1 MEKRR
6 LISLR
11 SVLLQYL
18 VRTALACLLVAVG
31 WLLVLMLWIQN
42 GELFLPANQAAQA
55 CQKAAQDVLPG
66 MTAATF
72 DETQLDSLCRYAL
85 FAAPDSSEVLATN
98 MDAGH
103 LQRAMENQQGKTR
116 WHFGY
121 TQYYMT
127 SKLQDGTVCLLQ
139 FDYAVPYADPA
150 LRGVLPDMQTVH
162 CILGIL
168 LLVGAVV
175 WSTHR
180 TGRFLTRETEKLTA
194 AAQAVARK
202 DLDSAV
208 FSGAKVREYESAL
221 QALQTMGDE
230 LTGSLQKQWDMEQR
244 QREQII
250 QLSHKLKT
258 PLTIIEGNAELLAED
273 ALTPEQREQVQ
284 AMTAAFLREFG
295 RIDVLVCNAGIARQ
309 ELFTDITEASWR
321 EVMGVDLD
329 GVFYCA
335 QAVLPDMLHRKAG
348 KIITLSSMW
357 GQVGASCEVAYSTAK
372 AGVIGLTKALA
383 KELGPSGIT
392 VNCVA
397 PGVIDTEMN
406 GNLPQDIKDELA
418 EETPL
423 ERLGT
428 PEDVAQAVWFLASSA
443 GDFFT
448 GQILA
453 PNGGL
458 II

>member
-1 MEKRR
+1 MG
-6 LISLR
+6 I
-11 SVLLQYL
+11 V
-18 VRTALACLLVAVG
+18 
-31 WLLVLMLWIQN
+31 
-42 GELFLPANQAAQA
+42 
-55 CQKAAQDVLPG
+55 CQKAKD
-66 MTAATF
+66 
-72 DETQLDSLCRYAL
+72 
-85 FAAPDSSEVLATN
+85 
-98 MDAGH
+98 
-103 LQRAMENQQGKTR
+103 RAE
-116 WHFGY
+116 
-121 TQYYMT
+121 
-127 SKLQDGTVCLLQ
+127 
-139 FDYAVPYADPA
+139 A
-150 LRGVLPDMQTVH
+150 
-162 CILGIL
+162 
-168 LLVGAVV
+168 
-175 WSTHR
+175 
-180 TGRFLTRETEKLTA
+180 
-194 AAQAVARK
+194 
-202 DLDSAV
+202 
-208 FSGAKVREYESAL
+208 
-221 QALQTMGDE
+221 
-230 LTGSLQKQWDMEQR
+230 
-244 QREQII
+244 
-250 QLSHKLKT
+250 
-258 PLTIIEGNAELLAED
+258 LAEELA
-273 ALTPEQREQVQ
+273 ALGVPVKVYVCDVAQREQVQ

-406 GNLPQDIKDELA
+406 GNLSQDIKDELA

-448 GQILA
+448 GQVLA

>member
-1 MEKRR
+1 MWSCSASMSEPMTTTTNSVPKAALITGGSRGIGAACAR
-6 LISLR
+6 LFARQGYGVGIVCR
-11 SVLLQYL
+11 KAKD
-18 VRTALACLLVAVG
+18 RAEALAEELAALGVPVKVYVCDVA
-31 WLLVLMLWIQN
+31 
-42 GELFLPANQAAQA
+42 
-55 CQKAAQDVLPG
+55 
-66 MTAATF
+66 
-72 DETQLDSLCRYAL
+72 
-85 FAAPDSSEVLATN
+85 
-98 MDAGH
+98 
-103 LQRAMENQQGKTR
+103 
-116 WHFGY
+116 
-121 TQYYMT
+121 
-127 SKLQDGTVCLLQ
+127 
-139 FDYAVPYADPA
+139 
-150 LRGVLPDMQTVH
+150 
-162 CILGIL
+162 
-168 LLVGAVV
+168 
-175 WSTHR
+175 
-180 TGRFLTRETEKLTA
+180 
-194 AAQAVARK
+194 
-202 DLDSAV
+202 
-208 FSGAKVREYESAL
+208 
-221 QALQTMGDE
+221 
-230 LTGSLQKQWDMEQR
+230 
-244 QREQII
+244 
-250 QLSHKLKT
+250 
-258 PLTIIEGNAELLAED
+258 
-273 ALTPEQREQVQ
+273 QREQVQ

-309 ELFTDITEASWR
+309 ELFIDITEAGWR

-406 GNLPQDIKDELA
+406 GNLSQDIKDELA

-448 GQILA
+448 GQVLA
-453 PNGGL
+453 PNGGFL
-458 II
+458 I

>member
-1 MEKRR
+1 MWSCSASMSEPMTTTTNSVPKAALITGGSRGIGAACAR
-6 LISLR
+6 LFA
-11 SVLLQYL
+11 QQGYG
-18 VRTALACLLVAVG
+18 VG
-31 WLLVLMLWIQN
+31 IV
-42 GELFLPANQAAQA
+42 
-55 CQKAAQDVLPG
+55 CQKAKD
-66 MTAATF
+66 
-72 DETQLDSLCRYAL
+72 
-85 FAAPDSSEVLATN
+85 
-98 MDAGH
+98 
-103 LQRAMENQQGKTR
+103 
-116 WHFGY
+116 
-121 TQYYMT
+121 
-127 SKLQDGTVCLLQ
+127 
-139 FDYAVPYADPA
+139 
-150 LRGVLPDMQTVH
+150 
-162 CILGIL
+162 
-168 LLVGAVV
+168 
-175 WSTHR
+175 
-180 TGRFLTRETEKLTA
+180 
-194 AAQAVARK
+194 QAEA
-202 DLDSAV
+202 
-208 FSGAKVREYESAL
+208 
-221 QALQTMGDE
+221 
-230 LTGSLQKQWDMEQR
+230 
-244 QREQII
+244 
-250 QLSHKLKT
+250 
-258 PLTIIEGNAELLAED
+258 LAEELA
-273 ALTPEQREQVQ
+273 ALGVPVKVYVCDVAQREQVQ

-448 GQILA
+448 GQVLA
-453 PNGGL
+453 PNGGFL
-458 II
+458 I

>member
-1 MEKRR
+1 MWSCSASMSEPMTTTTNSVPKAALITGGSRGIGAACAR
-6 LISLR
+6 LFARQGYGVGIVCR
-11 SVLLQYL
+11 KAKD
-18 VRTALACLLVAVG
+18 RAEALAEELAALGVPVKVYVCDVA
-31 WLLVLMLWIQN
+31 
-42 GELFLPANQAAQA
+42 
-55 CQKAAQDVLPG
+55 
-66 MTAATF
+66 
-72 DETQLDSLCRYAL
+72 
-85 FAAPDSSEVLATN
+85 
-98 MDAGH
+98 
-103 LQRAMENQQGKTR
+103 
-116 WHFGY
+116 
-121 TQYYMT
+121 
-127 SKLQDGTVCLLQ
+127 
-139 FDYAVPYADPA
+139 
-150 LRGVLPDMQTVH
+150 
-162 CILGIL
+162 
-168 LLVGAVV
+168 
-175 WSTHR
+175 
-180 TGRFLTRETEKLTA
+180 
-194 AAQAVARK
+194 
-202 DLDSAV
+202 
-208 FSGAKVREYESAL
+208 
-221 QALQTMGDE
+221 
-230 LTGSLQKQWDMEQR
+230 
-244 QREQII
+244 
-250 QLSHKLKT
+250 
-258 PLTIIEGNAELLAED
+258 
-273 ALTPEQREQVQ
+273 QREQVQ

-406 GNLPQDIKDELA
+406 GNLSQDIKDELA

-448 GQILA
+448 GQVLA

>member
-1 MEKRR
+1 MWSCSASMSEPMTTTTNSVPKAALITGGSRGIGAACAR
-6 LISLR
+6 LFARQGYGVGIVCR
-11 SVLLQYL
+11 KAKDQAE
-18 VRTALACLLVAVG
+18 ALAEELAALGVPVKVYVCDVA
-31 WLLVLMLWIQN
+31 
-42 GELFLPANQAAQA
+42 
-55 CQKAAQDVLPG
+55 
-66 MTAATF
+66 
-72 DETQLDSLCRYAL
+72 
-85 FAAPDSSEVLATN
+85 
-98 MDAGH
+98 
-103 LQRAMENQQGKTR
+103 
-116 WHFGY
+116 
-121 TQYYMT
+121 
-127 SKLQDGTVCLLQ
+127 
-139 FDYAVPYADPA
+139 
-150 LRGVLPDMQTVH
+150 
-162 CILGIL
+162 
-168 LLVGAVV
+168 
-175 WSTHR
+175 
-180 TGRFLTRETEKLTA
+180 
-194 AAQAVARK
+194 
-202 DLDSAV
+202 
-208 FSGAKVREYESAL
+208 
-221 QALQTMGDE
+221 
-230 LTGSLQKQWDMEQR
+230 
-244 QREQII
+244 
-250 QLSHKLKT
+250 
-258 PLTIIEGNAELLAED
+258 
-273 ALTPEQREQVQ
+273 QREQVQ

-448 GQILA
+448 GQVLA
-453 PNGGL
+453 PNGGFL
-458 II
+458 I

>member
-1 MEKRR
+1 MG
-6 LISLR
+6 I
-11 SVLLQYL
+11 V
-18 VRTALACLLVAVG
+18 
-31 WLLVLMLWIQN
+31 
-42 GELFLPANQAAQA
+42 
-55 CQKAAQDVLPG
+55 CQKAKD
-66 MTAATF
+66 
-72 DETQLDSLCRYAL
+72 
-85 FAAPDSSEVLATN
+85 
-98 MDAGH
+98 
-103 LQRAMENQQGKTR
+103 RAE
-116 WHFGY
+116 
-121 TQYYMT
+121 
-127 SKLQDGTVCLLQ
+127 
-139 FDYAVPYADPA
+139 A
-150 LRGVLPDMQTVH
+150 
-162 CILGIL
+162 
-168 LLVGAVV
+168 
-175 WSTHR
+175 
-180 TGRFLTRETEKLTA
+180 
-194 AAQAVARK
+194 
-202 DLDSAV
+202 
-208 FSGAKVREYESAL
+208 
-221 QALQTMGDE
+221 
-230 LTGSLQKQWDMEQR
+230 
-244 QREQII
+244 
-250 QLSHKLKT
+250 
-258 PLTIIEGNAELLAED
+258 LAEELA
-273 ALTPEQREQVQ
+273 ALGVPVKVYVCDVAQREQVQ

-309 ELFTDITEASWR
+309 ELFTDITEAGWR

>member
-1 MEKRR
+1 MG
-6 LISLR
+6 I
-11 SVLLQYL
+11 V
-18 VRTALACLLVAVG
+18 
-31 WLLVLMLWIQN
+31 
-42 GELFLPANQAAQA
+42 
-55 CQKAAQDVLPG
+55 CQKAKD
-66 MTAATF
+66 
-72 DETQLDSLCRYAL
+72 
-85 FAAPDSSEVLATN
+85 
-98 MDAGH
+98 
-103 LQRAMENQQGKTR
+103 
-116 WHFGY
+116 
-121 TQYYMT
+121 
-127 SKLQDGTVCLLQ
+127 
-139 FDYAVPYADPA
+139 
-150 LRGVLPDMQTVH
+150 
-162 CILGIL
+162 
-168 LLVGAVV
+168 
-175 WSTHR
+175 
-180 TGRFLTRETEKLTA
+180 
-194 AAQAVARK
+194 QAEA
-202 DLDSAV
+202 
-208 FSGAKVREYESAL
+208 
-221 QALQTMGDE
+221 
-230 LTGSLQKQWDMEQR
+230 
-244 QREQII
+244 
-250 QLSHKLKT
+250 
-258 PLTIIEGNAELLAED
+258 LAEELA
-273 ALTPEQREQVQ
+273 ALGVPVKVYVCDVAQREQVQ

-309 ELFTDITEASWR
+309 ELFTDITEAGWR

-406 GNLPQDIKDELA
+406 GNLSQDIKDELA

-448 GQILA
+448 GQVLA

>member
-1 MEKRR
+1 MGIVCRKAKDQAE
-6 LISLR
+6 
-11 SVLLQYL
+11 
-18 VRTALACLLVAVG
+18 ALAEELAALGVPVKVYVCDVA
-31 WLLVLMLWIQN
+31 
-42 GELFLPANQAAQA
+42 
-55 CQKAAQDVLPG
+55 
-66 MTAATF
+66 
-72 DETQLDSLCRYAL
+72 
-85 FAAPDSSEVLATN
+85 
-98 MDAGH
+98 
-103 LQRAMENQQGKTR
+103 
-116 WHFGY
+116 
-121 TQYYMT
+121 
-127 SKLQDGTVCLLQ
+127 
-139 FDYAVPYADPA
+139 
-150 LRGVLPDMQTVH
+150 
-162 CILGIL
+162 
-168 LLVGAVV
+168 
-175 WSTHR
+175 
-180 TGRFLTRETEKLTA
+180 
-194 AAQAVARK
+194 
-202 DLDSAV
+202 
-208 FSGAKVREYESAL
+208 
-221 QALQTMGDE
+221 
-230 LTGSLQKQWDMEQR
+230 
-244 QREQII
+244 
-250 QLSHKLKT
+250 
-258 PLTIIEGNAELLAED
+258 
-273 ALTPEQREQVQ
+273 QREQVQ

-309 ELFTDITEASWR
+309 ELFTDITEAGWR

-448 GQILA
+448 GQVLA
-453 PNGGL
+453 PNGGFL
-458 II
+458 I

>member
-1 MEKRR
+1 MGIVCRKAKDRAE
-6 LISLR
+6 
-11 SVLLQYL
+11 
-18 VRTALACLLVAVG
+18 ALAEELAALGVPVKVYVCDVA
-31 WLLVLMLWIQN
+31 
-42 GELFLPANQAAQA
+42 
-55 CQKAAQDVLPG
+55 
-66 MTAATF
+66 
-72 DETQLDSLCRYAL
+72 
-85 FAAPDSSEVLATN
+85 
-98 MDAGH
+98 
-103 LQRAMENQQGKTR
+103 
-116 WHFGY
+116 
-121 TQYYMT
+121 
-127 SKLQDGTVCLLQ
+127 
-139 FDYAVPYADPA
+139 
-150 LRGVLPDMQTVH
+150 
-162 CILGIL
+162 
-168 LLVGAVV
+168 
-175 WSTHR
+175 
-180 TGRFLTRETEKLTA
+180 
-194 AAQAVARK
+194 
-202 DLDSAV
+202 
-208 FSGAKVREYESAL
+208 
-221 QALQTMGDE
+221 
-230 LTGSLQKQWDMEQR
+230 
-244 QREQII
+244 
-250 QLSHKLKT
+250 
-258 PLTIIEGNAELLAED
+258 
-273 ALTPEQREQVQ
+273 QREQVQ

-348 KIITLSSMW
+348 QIITLSSMW
-357 GQVGASCEVAYSTAK
+357 GQVGASCEVAYSAAK

-423 ERLGT
+423 ERLGA

-448 GQILA
+448 GQVLA

>member
-1 MEKRR
+1 MWSCSASMSEPMTTTTNSVPKAALITGGSRGIGAACAR
-6 LISLR
+6 LFAQQGYGVGIVCR
-11 SVLLQYL
+11 KAKDQAE
-18 VRTALACLLVAVG
+18 ALAEELAALGVPVKVYVCDVA
-31 WLLVLMLWIQN
+31 
-42 GELFLPANQAAQA
+42 
-55 CQKAAQDVLPG
+55 
-66 MTAATF
+66 
-72 DETQLDSLCRYAL
+72 
-85 FAAPDSSEVLATN
+85 
-98 MDAGH
+98 
-103 LQRAMENQQGKTR
+103 
-116 WHFGY
+116 
-121 TQYYMT
+121 
-127 SKLQDGTVCLLQ
+127 
-139 FDYAVPYADPA
+139 
-150 LRGVLPDMQTVH
+150 
-162 CILGIL
+162 
-168 LLVGAVV
+168 
-175 WSTHR
+175 
-180 TGRFLTRETEKLTA
+180 
-194 AAQAVARK
+194 
-202 DLDSAV
+202 
-208 FSGAKVREYESAL
+208 
-221 QALQTMGDE
+221 
-230 LTGSLQKQWDMEQR
+230 
-244 QREQII
+244 
-250 QLSHKLKT
+250 
-258 PLTIIEGNAELLAED
+258 
-273 ALTPEQREQVQ
+273 QREQVQ

-309 ELFTDITEASWR
+309 ELFTDITEAGWR

-406 GNLPQDIKDELA
+406 GNLSQDIKDELA

-448 GQILA
+448 GQVLA

>member
-1 MEKRR
+1 MGIVCRKAKDQAE
-6 LISLR
+6 
-11 SVLLQYL
+11 
-18 VRTALACLLVAVG
+18 ALAEELAALGVPVKVYVCDVA
-31 WLLVLMLWIQN
+31 
-42 GELFLPANQAAQA
+42 
-55 CQKAAQDVLPG
+55 
-66 MTAATF
+66 
-72 DETQLDSLCRYAL
+72 
-85 FAAPDSSEVLATN
+85 
-98 MDAGH
+98 
-103 LQRAMENQQGKTR
+103 
-116 WHFGY
+116 
-121 TQYYMT
+121 
-127 SKLQDGTVCLLQ
+127 
-139 FDYAVPYADPA
+139 
-150 LRGVLPDMQTVH
+150 
-162 CILGIL
+162 
-168 LLVGAVV
+168 
-175 WSTHR
+175 
-180 TGRFLTRETEKLTA
+180 
-194 AAQAVARK
+194 
-202 DLDSAV
+202 
-208 FSGAKVREYESAL
+208 
-221 QALQTMGDE
+221 
-230 LTGSLQKQWDMEQR
+230 
-244 QREQII
+244 
-250 QLSHKLKT
+250 
-258 PLTIIEGNAELLAED
+258 
-273 ALTPEQREQVQ
+273 QREQVQ

-357 GQVGASCEVAYSTAK
+357 GQVGASCEAAYSTAK

>member
-1 MEKRR
+1 MWSCSASMSEPMTTMTNSAPKAALITGGSRGIGAACAR
-6 LISLR
+6 LFARQGYGVGIVCR
-11 SVLLQYL
+11 KAKDQAE
-18 VRTALACLLVAVG
+18 ALAEELAALGVPVKVYVCDVA
-31 WLLVLMLWIQN
+31 
-42 GELFLPANQAAQA
+42 
-55 CQKAAQDVLPG
+55 
-66 MTAATF
+66 
-72 DETQLDSLCRYAL
+72 
-85 FAAPDSSEVLATN
+85 
-98 MDAGH
+98 
-103 LQRAMENQQGKTR
+103 
-116 WHFGY
+116 
-121 TQYYMT
+121 
-127 SKLQDGTVCLLQ
+127 
-139 FDYAVPYADPA
+139 
-150 LRGVLPDMQTVH
+150 
-162 CILGIL
+162 
-168 LLVGAVV
+168 
-175 WSTHR
+175 
-180 TGRFLTRETEKLTA
+180 
-194 AAQAVARK
+194 
-202 DLDSAV
+202 
-208 FSGAKVREYESAL
+208 
-221 QALQTMGDE
+221 
-230 LTGSLQKQWDMEQR
+230 
-244 QREQII
+244 
-250 QLSHKLKT
+250 
-258 PLTIIEGNAELLAED
+258 
-273 ALTPEQREQVQ
+273 QREQVQ
-284 AMTAAFLREFG
+284 AMTAAFLQEFG

-406 GNLPQDIKDELA
+406 GNLSQDIKDELA

-448 GQILA
+448 GQVLA

>member
-1 MEKRR
+1 MGIVCRKAKDRAE
-6 LISLR
+6 
-11 SVLLQYL
+11 
-18 VRTALACLLVAVG
+18 ALAEELAALGVPVKVYICDVA
-31 WLLVLMLWIQN
+31 
-42 GELFLPANQAAQA
+42 
-55 CQKAAQDVLPG
+55 
-66 MTAATF
+66 
-72 DETQLDSLCRYAL
+72 
-85 FAAPDSSEVLATN
+85 
-98 MDAGH
+98 
-103 LQRAMENQQGKTR
+103 
-116 WHFGY
+116 
-121 TQYYMT
+121 
-127 SKLQDGTVCLLQ
+127 
-139 FDYAVPYADPA
+139 
-150 LRGVLPDMQTVH
+150 
-162 CILGIL
+162 
-168 LLVGAVV
+168 
-175 WSTHR
+175 
-180 TGRFLTRETEKLTA
+180 
-194 AAQAVARK
+194 
-202 DLDSAV
+202 
-208 FSGAKVREYESAL
+208 
-221 QALQTMGDE
+221 
-230 LTGSLQKQWDMEQR
+230 
-244 QREQII
+244 
-250 QLSHKLKT
+250 
-258 PLTIIEGNAELLAED
+258 
-273 ALTPEQREQVQ
+273 QREQVQ

-309 ELFTDITEASWR
+309 ELFTDITEAGWR

-448 GQILA
+448 GQVLA

>member
-1 MEKRR
+1 MG
-6 LISLR
+6 I
-11 SVLLQYL
+11 V
-18 VRTALACLLVAVG
+18 
-31 WLLVLMLWIQN
+31 
-42 GELFLPANQAAQA
+42 
-55 CQKAAQDVLPG
+55 CQKAKD
-66 MTAATF
+66 
-72 DETQLDSLCRYAL
+72 
-85 FAAPDSSEVLATN
+85 
-98 MDAGH
+98 
-103 LQRAMENQQGKTR
+103 RAE
-116 WHFGY
+116 
-121 TQYYMT
+121 
-127 SKLQDGTVCLLQ
+127 
-139 FDYAVPYADPA
+139 A
-150 LRGVLPDMQTVH
+150 
-162 CILGIL
+162 
-168 LLVGAVV
+168 
-175 WSTHR
+175 
-180 TGRFLTRETEKLTA
+180 
-194 AAQAVARK
+194 
-202 DLDSAV
+202 
-208 FSGAKVREYESAL
+208 
-221 QALQTMGDE
+221 
-230 LTGSLQKQWDMEQR
+230 
-244 QREQII
+244 
-250 QLSHKLKT
+250 
-258 PLTIIEGNAELLAED
+258 LAEELA
-273 ALTPEQREQVQ
+273 ALGVPVKVYVCDVAQREQVQ

-309 ELFTDITEASWR
+309 ELFTDITEAGWR

-448 GQILA
+448 GQVLA

>member
-1 MEKRR
+1 MG
-6 LISLR
+6 I
-11 SVLLQYL
+11 V
-18 VRTALACLLVAVG
+18 
-31 WLLVLMLWIQN
+31 
-42 GELFLPANQAAQA
+42 
-55 CQKAAQDVLPG
+55 CQKAKD
-66 MTAATF
+66 
-72 DETQLDSLCRYAL
+72 
-85 FAAPDSSEVLATN
+85 
-98 MDAGH
+98 
-103 LQRAMENQQGKTR
+103 RAE
-116 WHFGY
+116 
-121 TQYYMT
+121 
-127 SKLQDGTVCLLQ
+127 
-139 FDYAVPYADPA
+139 A
-150 LRGVLPDMQTVH
+150 
-162 CILGIL
+162 
-168 LLVGAVV
+168 
-175 WSTHR
+175 
-180 TGRFLTRETEKLTA
+180 
-194 AAQAVARK
+194 
-202 DLDSAV
+202 
-208 FSGAKVREYESAL
+208 
-221 QALQTMGDE
+221 
-230 LTGSLQKQWDMEQR
+230 
-244 QREQII
+244 
-250 QLSHKLKT
+250 
-258 PLTIIEGNAELLAED
+258 LAEELA
-273 ALTPEQREQVQ
+273 ALGVPVKVYVCDVAQREQVQ

-309 ELFTDITEASWR
+309 ELFTDITEADWR

-335 QAVLPDMLHRKAG
+335 QAALQDMLHRKAG

-448 GQILA
+448 GQVLA
-453 PNGGL
+453 PNGGFL
-458 II
+458 I

>member
-1 MEKRR
+1 MGIVCRKARDQAE
-6 LISLR
+6 
-11 SVLLQYL
+11 
-18 VRTALACLLVAVG
+18 ALAEELAALGVPVKVYVCDVA
-31 WLLVLMLWIQN
+31 
-42 GELFLPANQAAQA
+42 
-55 CQKAAQDVLPG
+55 
-66 MTAATF
+66 
-72 DETQLDSLCRYAL
+72 
-85 FAAPDSSEVLATN
+85 
-98 MDAGH
+98 
-103 LQRAMENQQGKTR
+103 
-116 WHFGY
+116 
-121 TQYYMT
+121 
-127 SKLQDGTVCLLQ
+127 
-139 FDYAVPYADPA
+139 
-150 LRGVLPDMQTVH
+150 
-162 CILGIL
+162 
-168 LLVGAVV
+168 
-175 WSTHR
+175 
-180 TGRFLTRETEKLTA
+180 
-194 AAQAVARK
+194 
-202 DLDSAV
+202 
-208 FSGAKVREYESAL
+208 
-221 QALQTMGDE
+221 
-230 LTGSLQKQWDMEQR
+230 
-244 QREQII
+244 
-250 QLSHKLKT
+250 
-258 PLTIIEGNAELLAED
+258 
-273 ALTPEQREQVQ
+273 QREQVQ

-448 GQILA
+448 GQVLA
-453 PNGGL
+453 PNGGFL
-458 II
+458 I

>member
-1 MEKRR
+1 MWSCSASMSEPMTTTTNSVPKAALITGGSRGIGAACAR
-6 LISLR
+6 LFA
-11 SVLLQYL
+11 QQGYG
-18 VRTALACLLVAVG
+18 VG
-31 WLLVLMLWIQN
+31 IV
-42 GELFLPANQAAQA
+42 
-55 CQKAAQDVLPG
+55 CQKAKDQAEALAKELAALGVPVKVYVCDV
-66 MTAATF
+66 A
-72 DETQLDSLCRYAL
+72 
-85 FAAPDSSEVLATN
+85 
-98 MDAGH
+98 
-103 LQRAMENQQGKTR
+103 
-116 WHFGY
+116 
-121 TQYYMT
+121 
-127 SKLQDGTVCLLQ
+127 
-139 FDYAVPYADPA
+139 
-150 LRGVLPDMQTVH
+150 
-162 CILGIL
+162 
-168 LLVGAVV
+168 
-175 WSTHR
+175 
-180 TGRFLTRETEKLTA
+180 
-194 AAQAVARK
+194 
-202 DLDSAV
+202 
-208 FSGAKVREYESAL
+208 
-221 QALQTMGDE
+221 
-230 LTGSLQKQWDMEQR
+230 
-244 QREQII
+244 
-250 QLSHKLKT
+250 
-258 PLTIIEGNAELLAED
+258 
-273 ALTPEQREQVQ
+273 QREQVQ

-309 ELFTDITEASWR
+309 ELFTDITEAGWR

-335 QAVLPDMLHRKAG
+335 QAALPDMLHRKAG

-448 GQILA
+448 GQVLA
-453 PNGGL
+453 PNGGFL
-458 II
+458 I